1 MKKRRI
7 NSEILYLIAILVLS
21 FSIDLLTIANM
32 GLSAIN
38 GPAYILSEKVYSLTY
53 GQAEYIVEG
62 IIFIVFCILMKK
74 FKMAYLSSFITGVL
88 YATMADIWKI
98 IIPFFQTQNEIC
110 FQLRIVYFFI
120 GFILSAMA
128 VAMFYKSY
136 LYPQI
141 YDFFVQEISKKY
153 RIVTLSTSLRISLK
167 IFKTCFDC
175 TFLILSFIMSLFLF
189 HGIVG
194 IGIGTIIVALFN
206 GTFIS
211 FFKNFLDKHFVC
223 IPKFT
228 KLAEYL
234 KL

>member
-21 FSIDLLTIANM
+21 FSIDLMTIANM

-62 IIFIVFCILMKK
+62 IIFIIFCILMKK
-74 FKMAYLSSFITGVL
+74 FKMTYLSSFITGVL

-110 FQLRIVYFFI
+110 FQLRIIYFLI
-120 GFILSAMA
+120 GFILSAIA
-128 VAMFYKSY
+128 IALFYKSY

-141 YDFFVQEISKKY
+141 YDFFVQEMSKKY
-153 RIVTLSTSLRISLK
+153 HLSLK
-167 IFKTCFDC
+167 VFKTGFDC
-175 TFLILSFIMSLFLF
+175 IFLILSFIMSFMLF

-194 IGIGTIIVALFN
+194 IGIGTILVALFN
-206 GTFIS
+206 GTLID
-211 FFKNFLDKHFVC
+211 FFKNFFDKYFIC
-223 IPKFT
+223 TPKLT